1 MKLNVNPKEL
11 LALYNLLHA
20 KVEQRLEVNDEG
32 DDVHLRQVYNRLRA
46 ITIAALTNKAIDPV
60 DSWLKHEQ
68 EKVNRLNSQVDAV
81 NKSLTCDTDQRLPHA
96 PGDILTDDDDEVQGE
111 LAYPLRRKGPPP
123 PHVPR
128 PGRYGR
134 RK

>member
-1 MKLNVNPKEL
+1 MKLNINPKEL
-11 LALYNLLHA
+11 LALYNLLG
-20 KVEQRLEVNDEG
+20 QSLGQPDDRG
-32 DDVHLRQVYNRLRA
+32 DDGVQLRQLHGRLRA
-46 ITIAALTNKAIDPV
+46 IIIAGLTNKTIDPV

-81 NKSLTCDTDQRLPHA
+81 SKVLTCDIDQRLPHA
-96 PGDILTDDDDEVQGE
+96 TGDILTDDEDEVQGE

-123 PHVPR
+123 PHLPR
-128 PGRYGR
+128 PGRYGH